1 MEEDDDDDEIGGRSS
16 ILEYERGTSNNS
28 ESKILPS

>member
-1 MEEDDDDDEIGGRSS
+1 MEEDNDDEIGGRSS